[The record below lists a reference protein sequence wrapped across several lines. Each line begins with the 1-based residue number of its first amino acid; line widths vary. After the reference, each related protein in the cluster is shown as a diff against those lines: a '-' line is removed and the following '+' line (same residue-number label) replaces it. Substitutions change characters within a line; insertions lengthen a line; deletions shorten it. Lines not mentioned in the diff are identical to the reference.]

1 MKVLSNFIFFYS
13 FSQLKTKIS
22 EKFMDMKE
30 IIKLCKLTEEEMTDY
45 LQLTKNIDHKE
56 DHKRAYRTMMN
67 QTRREL
73 LKFIGINVKTLEE
86 LKDNF
91 KELGDTLNYH
101 LSMLE
106 QLFYIVNTK
115 SGWKATPRGIGFLY
129 NAIM

>member
-1 MKVLSNFIFFYS
+1 
-13 FSQLKTKIS
+13 
-22 EKFMDMKE
+22 MDMKE
-30 IIKLCKLTEEEMTDY
+30 ILKLCKLNEEEMAEY
-45 LQLTKNIDHKE
+45 IQLTKNIDHKE

-73 LKFIGINVKTLEE
+73 LKFIGINVKTFDE

-91 KELGDTLNYH
+91 KEVSDNLNYH

-106 QLFYIVNTK
+106 QLFYILNTK

-129 NAIM
+129 NAIMEE

>member
-1 MKVLSNFIFFYS
+1 
-13 FSQLKTKIS
+13 
-22 EKFMDMKE
+22 MDIKE
-30 IIKLCKLTEEEMTDY
+30 ILEKCKLTEEEMTEY

-73 LKFIGINVKTLEE
+73 LKFIGIDVKSFEE

-91 KELGDTLNYH
+91 KEVSDSLNYH

-115 SGWKATPRGIGFLY
+115 SGWKATPRGIG
-129 NAIM
+129 

>member
-1 MKVLSNFIFFYS
+1 
-13 FSQLKTKIS
+13 
-22 EKFMDMKE
+22 MDMKE
-30 IIKLCKLTEEEMTDY
+30 ILRLCKLTEDEMKEY

-73 LKFIGINVKTLEE
+73 LKFIGINVKTIEE

-91 KELGDTLNYH
+91 KEETDTLNYH

-106 QLFYIVNTK
+106 QLFYVVNTK

-129 NAIM
+129 NAIMED

>member
-1 MKVLSNFIFFYS
+1 
-13 FSQLKTKIS
+13 
-22 EKFMDMKE
+22 MDMKE
-30 IIKLCKLTEEEMTDY
+30 IIKLCKLTEEEMTEY
-45 LQLTKNIDHKE
+45 LKLTKNIDHKE

-73 LKFIGINVKTLEE
+73 LKFIGINVKTFKE

-91 KELGDTLNYH
+91 KEVSDTLNYH

-106 QLFYIVNTK
+106 QLFYVANTK

-129 NAIM
+129 NAIMED

>member
-1 MKVLSNFIFFYS
+1 
-13 FSQLKTKIS
+13 
-22 EKFMDMKE
+22 MDMKE
-30 IIKLCKLTEEEMTDY
+30 IIKICKLTEDEMTDY

-73 LKFIGINVKTLEE
+73 LKFIGINVKTFEE
-86 LKDNF
+86 LKDSF
-91 KELGDTLNYH
+91 KEVGDALNYH

-129 NAIM
+129 NAIMED